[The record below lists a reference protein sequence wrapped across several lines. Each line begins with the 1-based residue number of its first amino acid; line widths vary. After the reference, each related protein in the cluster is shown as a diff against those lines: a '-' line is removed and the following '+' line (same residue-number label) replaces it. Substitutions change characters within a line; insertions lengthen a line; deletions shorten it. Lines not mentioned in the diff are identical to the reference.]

1 MRLKLLILFLF
12 ASVFVCGINAQTLTK
27 SEQKNIVGIEVHFR
41 HDKHDLDLN
50 YMGNEKSLAQF
61 AFVLDTV
68 GLERLDSVV
77 IVSQSSPEGV
87 YQYNV
92 RLSQNRAA
100 TMRSYIEEH
109 HPEIKDKLYVIPD
122 GESWQLLRDY
132 VANDTKLKDATKAR
146 VLEIIDADI
155 NINTKKEQ
163 MTQLAVYRYL
173 LTTYYPRIRSSMF
186 CILYYNE
193 MPTSK
198 EPEPKPAPEPAPT
211 PEPEPAPEPVPEPEP
226 VNTEVAKEPVSMES
240 KDYVTIAALKSN
252 LLYDL
257 LTALNFEIE
266 VPIGKKWSIV
276 AEDVFPWWHIG
287 NKYALQMWEMGVE
300 GRYWFKRTPERKVF
314 SGQFLGLYAMS
325 SKYDFQ
331 WRSSFNYQGEYW
343 SAGITY
349 GYAMPIS
356 KHLNLELSLSLGY
369 LSTAYRHYTPSP
381 GYTDLIRD
389 PYKQGRMG
397 YFGPTKI
404 KASLVFPINIPLKK
418 RKEVRYE

>member
-1 MRLKLLILFLF
+1 MRLKLPILFLF

-41 HDKHDLDLN
+41 HDNHNLDLN
-50 YMGNEKSLAQF
+50 YMDNKKSLAQF

-186 CILYYNE
+186 CILYYDE
-193 MPTSK
+193 IPIP
-198 EPEPKPAPEPAPT
+198 EEPK
-211 PEPEPAPEPVPEPEP
+211 PVPEPELIP
-226 VNTEVAKEPVSMES
+226 ETAPEPETELVYSEVAKEPVSMES

-300 GRYWFKRTPERKVF
+300 GRYWFKRTPERKVL
-314 SGQFLGLYAMS
+314 SGQFLGLYTMS
-325 SKYDFQ
+325 AKYDFQ

-356 KHLNLELSLSLGY
+356 KRLNLELSLSLGY

-381 GYTDLIRD
+381 GYTELIRD